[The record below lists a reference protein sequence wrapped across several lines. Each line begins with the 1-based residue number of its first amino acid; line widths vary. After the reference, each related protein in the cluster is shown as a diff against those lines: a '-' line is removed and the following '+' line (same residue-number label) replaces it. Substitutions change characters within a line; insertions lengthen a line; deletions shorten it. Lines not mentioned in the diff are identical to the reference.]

1 MQQRCQQYGE
11 KNDPCHRAECSRHI
25 PGVNKH
31 TGEAALL
38 LKFKSQG
45 DAWFAYWP
53 RMRQFAIDDHDHRVQ
68 TGAMSAITSITRS
81 LLLSGMSFILTAC
94 GAVLDDESTNRD
106 PERLSRATLTQVAY
120 RALSTIQPASI
131 QHGREYCGYILL
143 TKQGELIASSINAG
157 GADWCVMP
165 TSDLV
170 DQENPGSV
178 IVADFH
184 THASYEAHEDSEVPS
199 ARDMSGNRAANIIGF
214 LGTPGGRFW
223 VIAPDG
229 LSAEQLCATPCLPMD
244 PNFEPPDDDQRIPNF
259 LSYRQ
264 VLRRQM

>member
-1 MQQRCQQYGE
+1 M
-11 KNDPCHRAECSRHI
+11 KISL
-25 PGVNKH
+25 
-31 TGEAALL
+31 TGSEFAA
-38 LKFKSQG
+38 
-45 DAWFAYWP
+45 
-53 RMRQFAIDDHDHRVQ
+53 FAIDHDDHRVQ
-68 TGAMSAITSITRS
+68 TVAMSVITRIIRG
-81 LLLSGMSFILTAC
+81 LLLGVICIMPMAC
-94 GAVLDDESTNRD
+94 GAVLDDESAKLD
-106 PERLSRATLTQVAY
+106 PESLSRATLTQVAH
-120 RALSTIQPASI
+120 RALSTVQTASI
-131 QHGREYCGYILL
+131 KDGREYCGYILL
-143 TKQGELIASSINAG
+143 TEQGELTVSSINAG

-165 TSDLV
+165 TASLV

-223 VIAPDG
+223 YIAPDG

-264 VLRRQM
+264 ILRRQI